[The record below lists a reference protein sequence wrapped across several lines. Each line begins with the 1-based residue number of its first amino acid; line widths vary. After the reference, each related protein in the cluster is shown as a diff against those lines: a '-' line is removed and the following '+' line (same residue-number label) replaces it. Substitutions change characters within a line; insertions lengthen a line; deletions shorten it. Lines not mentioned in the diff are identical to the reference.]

1 MPYLKQFVVY
11 IHYVGYSPFYRV
23 SFTLKLVYTIYL
35 RELEEEVR
43 EQNVTTICDYTGQF
57 DTSTRIALYNC
68 SADAEHWPNTTE
80 SYNDFKFYTKDG
92 RYVPIDIEDINF
104 SLDAA
109 IASHNLTVQTQNF
122 TSFVSI
128 DNATFYTNDSS
139 LFYIK
144 EKLAGTDRDKVAEQD
159 KITFTFYDTPP
170 SGGRVPYNVTC
181 DVINKDV
188 DDFHLKCEPQYNIT
202 GYQFEANGTVDDIG
216 ITLNTTDHYDYID
229 IAKNNGYSNVRWRK
243 NYSGLSGGAIAGIVI
258 ASAVVLILIT
268 ILAMFCRRSKVV
280 ETNNSTIVG
289 LKSIDNNN
297 E

>member
-1 MPYLKQFVVY
+1 M
-11 IHYVGYSPFYRV
+11 IH
-23 SFTLKLVYTIYL
+23 
-35 RELEEEVR
+35 
-43 EQNVTTICDYTGQF
+43 
-57 DTSTRIALYNC
+57 LY
-68 SADAEHWPNTTE
+68 
-80 SYNDFKFYTKDG
+80 F
-92 RYVPIDIEDINF
+92 I
-104 SLDAA
+104 L
-109 IASHNLTVQTQNF
+109 
-122 TSFVSI
+122 
-128 DNATFYTNDSS
+128 
-139 LFYIK
+139 K
-144 EKLAGTDRDKVAEQD
+144 EKLVGTDRDKVAEQD

-229 IAKNNGYSNVRWRK
+229 IAKNNNGYSNVRWRK
-243 NYSGLSGGAIAGIVI
+243 NSSGLSGGAIAGIVI